1 MTQQQGIVKGGALQK
16 IGSAGFII
24 GAALM
29 VMTGLLMPI
38 NDLGRYGSHP
48 DA

>member
-1 MTQQQGIVKGGALQK
+1 MTQQQGIVKGDAHQK
-16 IGSAGFII
+16 TGSTGFII
-24 GAALM
+24 GACLM

-38 NDLGRYGSHP
+38 DDLGRYGSHP